1 MEHST
6 RRTAV
11 LVPIK
16 SFHDA
21 KRRLERELDPAQR
34 AELAKT
40 MAATVLAA
48 ADPFP
53 AYVVCDDDEVAAF
66 AEEHGASVVWCPERG
81 LNAAVQMGVEELRS
95 LGIEEV
101 VVSHGDLP
109 FAESFTD
116 LTGWHGVTLVP
127 DRHMSGTN
135 VAVVPTG
142 AGFQW
147 SYGLGSLNRHRAEA
161 LRLGLP
167 LRINRV
173 PSLGWDVDLPDDLV
187 TTVTPAES
195 SS

>member
-1 MEHST
+1 M
-6 RRTAV
+6 
-11 LVPIK
+11 L
-16 SFHDA
+16 
-21 KRRLERELDPAQR
+21 PAGS
-34 AELAKT
+34 LT
-40 MAATVLAA
+40 L
-48 ADPFP
+48 
-53 AYVVCDDDEVAAF
+53 
-66 AEEHGASVVWCPERG
+66 ASVSNGPG
-81 LNAAVQMGVEELRS
+81 AI
-95 LGIEEV
+95 GIIV
-101 VVSHGDLP
+101 AC

-147 SYGLGSLNRHRAEA
+147 SYGQGSLNRHRAEA